1 MRRSQEYPEHI
12 SIVKVAKQSCSWK
25 YAILLVL
32 FVSQRIPVFLACYL
46 SMNSHRMADKKELY
60 RKFCRQEKE
69 LPVFLKDWWLD
80 AVCGP
85 DGWEVAIHEN
95 AGEIYGVM
103 PYPVAKHWGKIF
115 ITMPRETNFIGPWIK
130 YPPNQKYASR
140 LSHEMEVLR
149 DLVAQLPAFS
159 FYRQRFHYSI
169 KNWLPFYWA
178 KFEETTRYSY
188 ILTLNDLDE
197 VFAGFKSNIRGK
209 IRKAEKE
216 VRVSFDFS
224 LEDFDRLHNM
234 TFKRQG
240 LKLPFTFGYLQRLD
254 NALEKNNSRKIFF
267 AVDEQNRLHSAA
279 YLTWDG
285 ASAYLHMVGEDP
297 DLRNSG
303 AGILLVW
310 EAMKYTH
317 TTLALKKFDFLGSM
331 IEPIEIVRRSFG
343 AEQVPYFQV
352 KKINSF
358 WLRGL
363 SVFRPL

>member
-1 MRRSQEYPEHI
+1 MN
-12 SIVKVAKQSCSWK
+12 
-25 YAILLVL
+25 LL
-32 FVSQRIPVFLACYL
+32 P
-46 SMNSHRMADKKELY
+46 MGDKKELY
-60 RKFCRQEKE
+60 RKFCSQEKE

-80 AVCGP
+80 AACGSS
-85 DGWEVAIHEN
+85 GWDVAVYEN

-103 PYPVAKHWGKIF
+103 PYPVRKRWGMTSIA
-115 ITMPRETNFIGPWIK
+115 MPRITNFIGPWIK
-130 YPPNQKYASR
+130 YPPDQKYASR

-149 DLVAQLPAFS
+149 ELVAQLPAFS

-178 KFEETTRYSY
+178 KFDQTTRYSY
-188 ILTLNDLDE
+188 IVQLDSLDA

-224 LEDFDRLHNM
+224 LKDFDRLHGM

-240 LKLPFTFGYLQRLD
+240 LQLPFTFDYLQRLD
-254 NALEKNNSRKIFF
+254 NALDKNGSRKIFF

-285 ASAYLHMVGEDP
+285 TSSYLHMVGEDP
-297 DLRNSG
+297 ELRNSG

-317 TTLALKKFDFLGSM
+317 TVLGLKKFDFLGSM

-352 KKINSF
+352 KKINSTL
-358 WLRGL
+358 LRLL
-363 SVFRPL
+363 SVFRPI